1 MLATDH
7 IKWEWVMADDSGEPL
22 ENGANGA
29 QDTSGDDN
37 VPFMIGAQYIK
48 DFSFENPRG
57 IETLS
62 IAQQNME
69 VNVDVTTNARSINDE
84 GVFEV
89 SVFVRAEAS
98 HDDSPVFIVELT
110 YSGIVQVSGIPEDDI
125 RPIVLIEGPRH
136 LFPFARSIVSNAVR
150 DGGFPPLMINPIDF
164 GALYVEQHVDSE
176 GADI

>member
-1 MLATDH
+1 MVATDH
-7 IKWEWVMADDSGEPL
+7 KKWEHLMVDNSELPL

-29 QDTSGDDN
+29 QDNSVENT

-48 DFSFENPRG
+48 DLSFENPRG

-62 IAQQNME
+62 ITQQNMH
-69 VNVDVTTNARSINDE
+69 VDVDVTTNARSINDE

-98 HDDSPVFIVELT
+98 HEDSPVFIVELT
-110 YSGIVQVSGIPEDDI
+110 YSGIVQVSGVSEDDV

-164 GALYVEQHVDSE
+164 GALYVEQHIDSE
-176 GADI
+176 GSEI